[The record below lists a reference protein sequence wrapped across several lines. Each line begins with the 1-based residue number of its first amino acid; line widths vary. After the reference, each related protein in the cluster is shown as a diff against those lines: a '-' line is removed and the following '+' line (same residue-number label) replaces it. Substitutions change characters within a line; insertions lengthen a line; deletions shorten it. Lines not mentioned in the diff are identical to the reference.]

1 MKNLT
6 LVIPAKK
13 EEASLPSVLREIK
26 DFDCSIII
34 ILEEQDKPTI
44 NAVKDFDCKI
54 IFQNGVGYGNALIQG
69 INSVE
74 TEYLC
79 IFNADGSFDPKYLNQ
94 MLNLCEKQ
102 DYVFGSRYLKEG
114 ESDDDTFL
122 TKVGNFIFTAIGNIF
137 FSLKLTDIL
146 FTFILGKTKSFQS
159 LNLKSDDFCLCVEIP
174 IKAKRM
180 EALYSDTPSHERKR
194 IGGSKKVNEFRDGFK
209 ILFGMIKFFFKI
221 R

>member
-69 INSVE
+69 SNSVE

-79 IFNADGSFDPKYLNQ
+79 IFNADGSFEPKYLNQ